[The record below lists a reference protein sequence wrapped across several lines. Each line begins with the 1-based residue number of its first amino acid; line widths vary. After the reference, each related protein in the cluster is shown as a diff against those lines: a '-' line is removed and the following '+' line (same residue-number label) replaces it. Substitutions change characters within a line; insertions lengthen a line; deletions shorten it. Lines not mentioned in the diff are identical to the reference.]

1 MSQFVVDVESDGQL
15 PGIHNM
21 ISFGIAKVTPKM
33 DKYFLGQTAPIT
45 GNRIEAAAKISGI
58 SREEHIH
65 FHHPEVIMREANQW
79 VQDNNT
85 KGRPILWSDNN
96 GYDAAFM
103 NFYFLHFVGSN
114 PFGWSSRR
122 IGDVFAGLKKNARFG
137 WKKRRKYKFDFQHNH
152 DPVSDARANGAAL
165 LYAVE
170 ELDFKLD
177 LG

>member
-21 ISFGIAKVTPKM
+21 ISFGIVKVTPSL
-33 DKYFLGQTAPIT
+33 DTTFRGDVSPIT
-45 GNRIEAAAKISGI
+45 ANRVEAAARVSGV
-58 SREEHIH
+58 SREEHLY
-65 FHHPEVIMREANQW
+65 FSHPEVVMRNAAQW
-79 VQDNNT
+79 IKDHNT

-103 NFYFLHFVGSN
+103 NFYFLHFLGDN

-122 IGDVFAGLKKNARFG
+122 IGDIFAGLKKDARFG
-137 WKKRRKYKFDFQHNH
+137 WKKHRKYKFDIEHDHN
-152 DPVSDARANGAAL
+152 PVNDAKGNAAAL
-165 LYAVE
+165 LYAID

-177 LG
+177 LR